1 MASLDD
7 LLTAAK
13 NIVTAI
19 NGVNVTMRANIGTL
33 TSPTLITDTV
43 IATKPG
49 RLVNFAVT
57 VTGSGN
63 GAIHN
68 ASTVATATA
77 ANLLVVVPQ
86 TLGVVDVGQ
95 AFTAGLVY
103 IRGTGQS
110 ANVTYYL
117 G

>member
-19 NGVNVTMRANIGTL
+19 NGVNVTFRASIGTL
-33 TSPTLITDTV
+33 TSPTLITDSV
-43 IATKPG
+43 IATGSG

-57 VTGSGN
+57 ITGSGN

-77 ANLLVVVPQ
+77 ANLLMIVPQ
-86 TLGVVDVGQ
+86 TLGFVQVGQ

-103 IRGTGQS
+103 KRGTGQS

>member
-13 NIVTAI
+13 NVVTAI
-19 NGVNVTMRANIGTL
+19 NGVNVTVARAQGTL
-33 TSPTLITDTV
+33 TSATLITDTV
-43 IATKPG
+43 IATGSG
-49 RLVNFAVT
+49 RLVNFSVT
-57 VTGSGN
+57 VAGTGN
-63 GAIHN
+63 GTIHN
-68 ASTVATATA
+68 ASTVEGATA

-86 TLGVVDVGQ
+86 TLGVVQVGQ

-103 IRGTGQS
+103 KRGTGQS

>member
-19 NGVNVTMRANIGTL
+19 NGVNVTVRASIGTL

-43 IATKPG
+43 ISTSPG

-57 VTGSGN
+57 ITGSGN
-63 GAIHN
+63 GSLHN

-77 ANLLVVVPQ
+77 DNLLVIVPQ
-86 TLGVVDVGQ
+86 TLGVVPVGQ
-95 AFTAGLVY
+95 AFSVGLVY
-103 IRGTGQS
+103 KSGTGQS

>member
-7 LLTAAK
+7 ILTAAK
-13 NIVTAI
+13 NVVTAI
-19 NGVNVTMRANIGTL
+19 NGVNVTVAKAQGTL
-33 TSPTLITDTV
+33 TSATLIADTV
-43 IATKPG
+43 IATGSG

-57 VTGSGN
+57 ITGSGD
-63 GAIHN
+63 GALHN
-68 ASTVATATA
+68 ASTLATATA
-77 ANLLVVVPQ
+77 DNLLMIVPQ
-86 TLGVVDVGQ
+86 TLGVVQVGQ